1 MAFWSS
7 KDLQPK
13 RKFRWLLRWEPPNT
27 ADEVMTV
34 AAKTAQKPNYELGS
48 TTHKFLNHSFFFPNR
63 VEWKPIT
70 ITLVDHIGGTD
81 FSTGTTDAL
90 YTMLRASGYELPA
103 DRKHCASAVTKK
115 RAVEGMGGQLQLIQ
129 LGGQDSEVLETW
141 TLRNAWIS
149 TVTFGDLSYDDE
161 GLVEISITVVYDYA
175 EYNGAPGS
183 SINKTLESI
192 AGSFS

>member
-48 TTHKFLNHSFFFPNR
+48 TTHKFMNHSFFFPNR

-70 ITLVDHIGGTD
+70 ITLVDHVGGGAE
-81 FSTGTTDAL
+81 STINGTSDVL
-90 YTMLRASGYELPA
+90 YNLLRESGYILPTEGDPIA
-103 DRKHCASAVTKK
+103 SCASAVTKTE
-115 RAVEGMGGQLQLIQ
+115 AVGAMGGELTIVQ
-129 LGGQDSEVLETW
+129 LGANDKEELETW
-141 TLRNAWIS
+141 TLHNPWIS
-149 TVTFGDLSYDDE
+149 AVTFGDLTYEDE
-161 GLVEISITVVYDYA
+161 GLVEVSITVVYDFARYTPDA
-175 EYNGAPGS
+175 
-183 SINKTLESI
+183 
-192 AGSFS
+192 